1 MQQRTLGRDLQ
12 VSAIGLGCMGM
23 SHGYGDARNKE
34 DMIWLMRRAYDEY
47 GVTFFDT
54 AECYGPYTNEE
65 LVGEGLQPIRDKVK
79 IATKFGITLRDFK
92 QELDSR
98 PETIRQSVEG
108 SLKRLRTDHID
119 LYYQH
124 RVDKQTPIEE
134 VADTISQLIKEGK
147 VLHWGLSEAGVDTIR
162 HAHSV
167 CPLTAIQSEY
177 SMFWQLPERD
187 IIPTLDELGIG
198 LVPFSPLGKGFLT
211 GTIKAGQTFAQ
222 NDFRSKVPRF
232 EQENIEKN
240 QVLVEFVSDI
250 AVRKGCAPAQ
260 VALAWLIAQKPWIV
274 PIPGSTN
281 PQHFAEN
288 MAAADITFTDEEI
301 QAINA
306 RLSAIT
312 LSGHRYNEASQ
323 KSIDSGY

>member
-1 MQQRTLGRDLQ
+1 MQQRTLGNDLQ

-23 SHGYGDARNKE
+23 SHGYGDARNRE
-34 DMIWLMRRAYDEY
+34 DMIRLMRRAYDEY

-92 QELDSR
+92 QELDSS
-98 PETIRQSVEG
+98 PETIRRSVEG

-134 VADTISQLIKEGK
+134 VADCIATLIKEGK

-162 HAHSV
+162 RAHSV

-187 IIPTLDELGIG
+187 IIPTLEELGIG

-211 GTIKAGQTFAQ
+211 GTIKAGRTFAQ

-232 EQENIEKN
+232 EQENITKN
-240 QVLVEFVSDI
+240 QVLVEFVSEI
-250 AVRKGCAPAQ
+250 AAQKGCTPAQ

-281 PQHFAEN
+281 PQHFDEN
-288 MAAADITFTDEEI
+288 MAAASITFTDEEI
-301 QAINA
+301 RTINA

-312 LSGHRYNEASQ
+312 LSGNRYNEASQ